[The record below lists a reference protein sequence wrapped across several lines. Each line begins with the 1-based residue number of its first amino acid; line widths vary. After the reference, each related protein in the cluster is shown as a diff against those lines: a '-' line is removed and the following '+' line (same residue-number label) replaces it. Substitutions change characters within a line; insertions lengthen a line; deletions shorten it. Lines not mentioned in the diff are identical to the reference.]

1 MGFFFGILGT
11 VSFLAEI
18 GVGLY
23 AVYLFFTGEYL
34 GTLAATSI
42 VWILRNFSSESS
54 NMVDVSST
62 VSRYKEEVRREFED
76 D

>member
-1 MGFFFGILGT
+1 MGFFGNLGA
-11 VSFLAEI
+11 VFFLAEI
-18 GVGLY
+18 GIAIY

-54 NMVDVSST
+54 QMVDISSAM
-62 VSRYKEEVRREFED
+62 SRYKEEVRREFED

>member
-1 MGFFFGILGT
+1 MGFFLGSLGF

-23 AVYLFFTGEYL
+23 AIYLFFTGEYL
-34 GTLAATSI
+34 GTLAAASI
-42 VWILRNFSSESS
+42 VWILRNFSSETSEAANISS
-54 NMVDVSST
+54 SISH
-62 VSRYKEEVRREFED
+62 YFED